1 VAYLWEIILH
11 QKKRETFDMGFLM
24 GFLLSIF
31 GYLLGSILFA
41 KIIASYK
48 GVDIASVGSKSA
60 GATNVTR
67 TLGKKYG
74 ALVFFLDAFKG
85 FLIAILD
92 RFYIN
97 PDSLWF
103 GIVMVSPVVGHIY
116 SYRANFKGGKG
127 VATAFGVVL
136 GVSFML
142 ALKMLLVWAIV
153 FYLFRYVSLASITS
167 VLVGY
172 FLFLEGDFSG
182 PEKIGASF
190 IAFLILYKHKD
201 NVFRLLNK
209 EEYRFK

>member
-1 VAYLWEIILH
+1 
-11 QKKRETFDMGFLM
+11 MGFII
-24 GFLLSIF
+24 GFLLSVF

-41 KIIASYK
+41 KIVASYK
-48 GVDIASVGSKSA
+48 GIDITSVGSKSA

-74 ALVFFLDAFKG
+74 ALVFLLDAFKG

-92 RFYIN
+92 RFYID
-97 PDSLWF
+97 PSSLWF
-103 GIVMVSPVVGHIY
+103 GIVMVSPVIGHIY
-116 SYRANFKGGKG
+116 SYRADFKGGKG
-127 VATAFGVVL
+127 VATAFGVVFGISPL
-136 GVSFML
+136 L
-142 ALKMLLVWAIV
+142 ALKMFLVWAVV
-153 FYLFRYVSLASITS
+153 FYIFRYVSLASITS

-172 FLFLEGDFSG
+172 FLFLEGDFSTSQ
-182 PEKIGASF
+182 KLGASL

>member
-1 VAYLWEIILH
+1 
-11 QKKRETFDMGFLM
+11 MGFII
-24 GFLLSIF
+24 GFLLSVF

-41 KIIASYK
+41 KIVASYK
-48 GVDIASVGSKSA
+48 GIDITSVGSKSA

-74 ALVFFLDAFKG
+74 ALVFLLDAFKG

-92 RFYIN
+92 RFYID
-97 PDSLWF
+97 PSSLWF
-103 GIVMVSPVVGHIY
+103 GIVMVSPVIGHIY
-116 SYRANFKGGKG
+116 SYRADFKGGKG
-127 VATAFGVVL
+127 VATAFGVVFGISPL
-136 GVSFML
+136 L
-142 ALKMLLVWAIV
+142 ALKMFLVWAVV

-172 FLFLEGDFSG
+172 FLFLEGDFSTSQ
-182 PEKIGASF
+182 KLGATL

>member
-1 VAYLWEIILH
+1 MNIV
-11 QKKRETFDMGFLM
+11 M

-41 KIIASYK
+41 KVIASYK
-48 GVDIASVGSKSA
+48 GIDITSVGSKSA

-74 ALVFFLDAFKG
+74 VLVFFLDAFKG
-85 FLIAILD
+85 FLIALLD

-103 GIVMVSPVVGHIY
+103 GIVMISPIVGHIY

-127 VATAFGVVL
+127 VATAFGVVF
-136 GVSFML
+136 GISPFL
-142 ALKMLLVWAIV
+142 ALKMFLVWALV
-153 FYLFRYVSLASITS
+153 FYLFRYVSLASIIS

-172 FLFLEGDFSG
+172 FLFLQGDFSV
-182 PEKIGASF
+182 PQKIGASV

>member
-1 VAYLWEIILH
+1 
-11 QKKRETFDMGFLM
+11 MGFII
-24 GFLLSIF
+24 GFLLSVF

-41 KIIASYK
+41 KIVASYK
-48 GVDIASVGSKSA
+48 GIDITSVGSKSA

-74 ALVFFLDAFKG
+74 ALVFLLDAFKG

-92 RFYIN
+92 RFYID
-97 PDSLWF
+97 PSSLWF
-103 GIVMVSPVVGHIY
+103 GIVMVSPVIGHIY
-116 SYRANFKGGKG
+116 SYRADFKGGKG
-127 VATAFGVVL
+127 VATAFGVVF
-136 GVSFML
+136 GVSPLL
-142 ALKMLLVWAIV
+142 ALKMFLVWAVV
-153 FYLFRYVSLASITS
+153 FYLFKYVSLASITS

-172 FLFLEGDFSG
+172 FLFLEGDFSTSQ
-182 PEKIGASF
+182 KLGASL

>member
-1 VAYLWEIILH
+1 
-11 QKKRETFDMGFLM
+11 MGFII
-24 GFLLSIF
+24 GFLLSVF

-41 KIIASYK
+41 KIVASYK
-48 GVDIASVGSKSA
+48 GIDITSVGSKSA

-74 ALVFFLDAFKG
+74 ALVFLLDAFKG

-92 RFYIN
+92 RFYID
-97 PDSLWF
+97 PSSLWF
-103 GIVMVSPVVGHIY
+103 GIVMVSPVIGHIY
-116 SYRANFKGGKG
+116 SYRADFKGGKG
-127 VATAFGVVL
+127 VATAFGVVFGISPL
-136 GVSFML
+136 L
-142 ALKMLLVWAIV
+142 ALKMFLVWAVV

-172 FLFLEGDFSG
+172 FVFFEGDFSTSQ
-182 PEKIGASF
+182 KLGASL